1 MELKY
6 PYQGGKVLTS
16 SGAILGLL
24 WPPGDM
30 LDYLGTACSADTQG
44 WTLWLVYLSFLH
56 GLVRT

>member
-44 WTLWLVYLSFLH
+44 WTLWLV
-56 GLVRT
+56 